1 MCVDHSMDNG
11 LTPLGSWGRLLVMGV
26 LFYNVLTPLV
36 ADAPGEGSLWLAEE
50 LAAIP
55 YWGA

>member
-1 MCVDHSMDNG
+1 
-11 LTPLGSWGRLLVMGV
+11 MGV